1 MRGLSLMRIGGPLR
15 EELWRAMRLPAKKM
29 FHLSRAPD
37 SPPYFDG
44 DSQARLTEYG
54 TVVKLPSFRSVSHV
68 SKRRRCAQRY
78 ALVANAEVANSS
90 DERIARVEDL
100 CIAGACLAMT
110 NPFFQTRLGPHQN
123 SHEHRVLSVP
133 CHSCPFNARDRDGRN
148 VPRCNSAFSSC
159 STGMVG
165 DGRFTRETTRS

>member
-1 MRGLSLMRIGGPLR
+1 
-15 EELWRAMRLPAKKM
+15 MRLPAKKCSP
-29 FHLSRAPD
+29 LRAPD

-54 TVVKLPSFRSVSHV
+54 TVVKLPSFRSVPMYQE
-68 SKRRRCAQRY
+68 RRCAQRY

-110 NPFFQTRLGPHQN
+110 NPFSKHASVLIKIRTSTEFFQCHATVAHSTHGIGMGVMFRDITPPFLL
-123 SHEHRVLSVP
+123 VLQEWLVTAI
-133 CHSCPFNARDRDGRN
+133 H
-148 VPRCNSAFSSC
+148 V
-159 STGMVG
+159 
-165 DGRFTRETTRS
+165 ETTRS